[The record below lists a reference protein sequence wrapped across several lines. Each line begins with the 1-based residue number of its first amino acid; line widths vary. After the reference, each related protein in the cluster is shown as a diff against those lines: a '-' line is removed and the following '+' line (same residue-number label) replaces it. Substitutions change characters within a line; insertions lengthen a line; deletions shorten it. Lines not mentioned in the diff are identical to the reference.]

1 MIKSANQAGE
11 KEKIE
16 PKINSIVAGR
26 MVLNFKIPFWEIKLL
41 KPIAISKDKANVKI
55 AAAHLL

>member
-16 PKINSIVAGR
+16 PKINSMVAGR
-26 MVLNFKIPFWEIKLL
+26 TVLNFKIPF
-41 KPIAISKDKANVKI
+41 
-55 AAAHLL
+55 